1 MRAACGMKF
10 GNFLFPESRDP
21 AQDGAVI
28 DDTLREAAL
37 SEALGFDAIWLS
49 EHHFDG
55 NSVYADPLAFAAA
68 LAMATRRAQLGFAV
82 IQTSLYHPI
91 RLAEQ
96 LALLDHL
103 SKGRLLI
110 GLGRGTF
117 FNIYEYE
124 GYGLAPAEAQ
134 ARFEEAEEILLKAWT
149 RDGFEHQGRFW
160 NLRVPELRPRP
171 YTKPHPEIYRSSSS
185 EESLHRLGRQGRL
198 VLINAHSNGVTRQRV
213 EVYRR
218 GLREA
223 GFDDAEIAARVG
235 KIWVWRTI
243 YVGEHDAEAE
253 AIGRPAFADMIAYR
267 GSLRQQIR
275 RERGVILSPDRAP
288 GLEGFV
294 CGGPATVAANLAELA
309 DIGIAGALMQFRLG
323 SVPYEMT
330 AASLER
336 FARRVAPELS

>member
-1 MRAACGMKF
+1 MKF

-21 AQDGAVI
+21 AEDGAVL
-28 DDTLREAAL
+28 DDTLREAEL
-37 SEALGFDAIWLS
+37 TDRLGMDAIWLS

-55 NSVYADPLAFAAA
+55 NSVYADPLMFAAA
-68 LAMATRRAQLGFAV
+68 LAMRTRRVRLGFAV

-91 RLAEQ
+91 HLAEQ

-103 SKGRLLI
+103 SKGRLLV

-124 GYGLAPAEAQ
+124 GFGLDADEAQ
-134 ARFEEAEEILLKAWT
+134 ARFEEAEQILLKAWT
-149 RDGFEHQGRFW
+149 EDGFEHRGRFW
-160 NLRVPELRPRP
+160 TLRVHGLRPRP

-185 EESLHRLGRQGRL
+185 EASVHELGRQGRL
-198 VLINAHSNGVTRQRV
+198 ILLNPQSNAVTRQRV
-213 EVYRR
+213 DIYRR

-223 GFDDAEIAARVG
+223 GLDDQEIARRVG
-235 KIWVWRTI
+235 KIWVWRTV
-243 YVGEHDAEAE
+243 YVGADDAEAE
-253 AIGRPAFADMIAYR
+253 AVGRPAFVKMIEYR

-294 CGGPATVAANLAELA
+294 CGAPATVAETLAELA

-323 SVPYEMT
+323 GVPYAMT

-336 FARRVAPELS
+336 FMREVAPRLRR

>member
-1 MRAACGMKF
+1 MKF

-21 AQDGAVI
+21 AHDGAVI

-37 SEALGFDAIWLS
+37 TEALGLDAIWLS

-68 LAMATRRAQLGFAV
+68 LATMTQRVSLGFAV

-124 GYGLAPAEAQ
+124 GYGLDPDEAQ
-134 ARFEEAEEILLKAWT
+134 GRFEEAEEIILKAWT
-149 RDGFEHQGRFW
+149 HAGFEHHGRFW
-160 NLRVPELRPRP
+160 QLRVPALRPRP
-171 YTKPHPEIYRSSSS
+171 YTQPHPALYRSSSS
-185 EESLHRLGRQGRL
+185 EESLLRLGRQGRL
-198 VLINAHSNGVTRQRV
+198 ILINAHSNAVTRQRV

-223 GFDDAEIAARVG
+223 GLDEAEITARVG

-243 YVGEHDAEAE
+243 YVGESDAESE
-253 AIGRPAFADMIAYR
+253 AVGRPAFVEMIEFR

-288 GLEGFV
+288 GLEGFI

-323 SVPYEMT
+323 GVPYEMT

-336 FARRVAPELS
+336 FARRVAPELRGG

>member
-1 MRAACGMKF
+1 MKF

-21 AQDGAVI
+21 AEDGAVL
-28 DDTLREAAL
+28 DDTLRE
-37 SEALGFDAIWLS
+37 SELTDRLGMDAIWLS

-55 NSVYADPLAFAAA
+55 NSVYADPLMFAAA
-68 LAMATRRAQLGFAV
+68 LAMRTRRVRLGFAV

-91 RLAEQ
+91 HLAEQ

-103 SKGRLLI
+103 SKGRLLV

-124 GYGLAPAEAQ
+124 GFGLDADEAQ
-134 ARFEEAEEILLKAWT
+134 ARFEEAEQILLKAWT
-149 RDGFEHQGRFW
+149 EDGFEHRGRFW
-160 NLRVPELRPRP
+160 TLRVHGLRPRP

-185 EESLHRLGRQGRL
+185 EASVHELGRQGRL
-198 VLINAHSNGVTRQRV
+198 ILLNPQSNAVTRQRV
-213 EVYRR
+213 DIYRR

-223 GFDDAEIAARVG
+223 GLDDQEIARRVG
-235 KIWVWRTI
+235 KIWVWRTV
-243 YVGEHDAEAE
+243 YVGADDAEAE
-253 AIGRPAFADMIAYR
+253 AVGRPAFVKMIEYR

-294 CGGPATVAANLAELA
+294 CGAPATVAETLAELA

-323 SVPYEMT
+323 GVPYAMT

-336 FARRVAPELS
+336 FMREVAPRLRR